1 MSDQLSGGWTAFR
14 DLNDADKSLFKSTVH
29 LLGVAYTPL
38 FVATQVVSGT
48 NYSFLT
54 KGTVTTP
61 EAPLRIV
68 KIHIY
73 KPLSGDAHITKIEE
87 VLPQ

>member
-1 MSDQLSGGWTAFR
+1 MSNQLLSGWIAFR
-14 DLNDADKSLFKSTVH
+14 DLNDTDKALFKSTVH
-29 LLGVAYTPL
+29 LLGVTYSPL

-54 KGTVTTP
+54 KGTVTSP

-68 KIHIY
+68 KIHVY
-73 KPLSGDAHITKIEE
+73 KPLSSEAHITKIEE

>member
-1 MSDQLSGGWTAFR
+1 MD
-14 DLNDADKSLFKSTVH
+14 DADEALFKATVH
-29 LLGVAYTPL
+29 LLGVTYSPL
-38 FVATQVVSGT
+38 FAATQVVSGT

-54 KGTVTTP
+54 KGTVTSP
-61 EAPLRIV
+61 DAPLKMV
-68 KIHIY
+68 KTHIY